1 MKSNTKDKKIIEG
14 LSRHLF
20 HVKELGT
27 YYLFLAQ
34 QAQKMGMLNFSKY
47 LKELS
52 DDKSSTHKTLI
63 YEYLNKLDVLLDPK
77 VQKEENMPLVV
88 LDSAEEIIDKLYESE
103 ENDRARVEEFADL
116 CFDLKDHET
125 YSFWKW
131 FIDDALKDLDEVRN
145 IKDAFEMAKQSSKCL
160 LIVDMRIKELMEAE
174 EDGNECK

>member
-1 MKSNTKDKKIIEG
+1 MKSNAKDKKIIEG

-27 YYLFLAQ
+27 FYLFLAQ
-34 QAQKMGMLNFSKY
+34 QAQKMGMLNFSDYIKD
-47 LKELS
+47 LS
-52 DDKSSTHKTLI
+52 DDKSSTHKNLI
-63 YEYLNKLDVLLDPK
+63 YGYLNKLDILLDPK
-77 VQKEENMPLVV
+77 AEQDEKMPLVT
-88 LDSAEEIIDKLYESE
+88 LDSPQAIIDTLYATE

-145 IKDAFEMAKQSSKCL
+145 IKDAFETSKDLL
-160 LIVDMRIKELMEAE
+160 LIDMRIKKLMDSDEKDE
-174 EDGNECK
+174 SECE